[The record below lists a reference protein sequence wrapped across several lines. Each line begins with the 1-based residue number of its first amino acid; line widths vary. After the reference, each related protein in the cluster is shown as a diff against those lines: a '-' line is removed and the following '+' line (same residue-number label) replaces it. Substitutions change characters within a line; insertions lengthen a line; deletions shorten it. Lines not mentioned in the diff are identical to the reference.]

1 MADRLIIAAA
11 PRTVLGKSVAKLRR
25 QGILPANVY
34 GRGLDSRSIEID
46 AREFSRNVKAAGL
59 RGMFEL
65 KVEGE
70 SIARYVIIRGMM
82 RKGGT
87 GDPIHVDFFQ
97 VDPNVPI
104 QANVPIRITGEPPAV
119 RDLAGTLLQSLDQ
132 VAVRCLP
139 LQIPDALEADGNLL
153 KGFEVTLTVADLVV
167 PEGVDVLTDPGV
179 TIAVVNPPR
188 VRLQG

>member
-1 MADRLIIAAA
+1 MAERLVIAAA
-11 PRTVLGKSVAKLRR
+11 PRTVTGKAVAKLRR
-25 QGILPANVY
+25 EGILPANVY

-46 AREFSRNVKAAGL
+46 VREFGRNVKAAGL

-65 KVEGE
+65 KVTGE
-70 SIARYVIIRGMM
+70 TDPRYVIIRGMM

-97 VDPNVPI
+97 VDPSKPI
-104 QANVPIRITGEPPAV
+104 QANVPVRLVGEAPAV

-132 VAVRCLP
+132 VSIRCLP
-139 LQIPDALEADGNLL
+139 LAIPDAIEADAGIL
-153 KGFEVTLTVADLVV
+153 KGFDVTLTVADIVA
-167 PEGVDVLTDPGV
+167 PEGIEILTDPGIN
-179 TIAVVNPPR
+179 IAVVNPPR